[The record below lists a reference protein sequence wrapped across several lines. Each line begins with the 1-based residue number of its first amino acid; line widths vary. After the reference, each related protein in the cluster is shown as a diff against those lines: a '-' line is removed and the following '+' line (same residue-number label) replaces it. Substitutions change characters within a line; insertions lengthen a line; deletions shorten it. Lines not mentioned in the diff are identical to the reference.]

1 MNGKL
6 TYGPLGRL
14 ISALAIVSAFIG
26 SLQASGMLNLLPPKY
41 SWIGLVVTAAGL
53 LIAGFS
59 ERIQGGASKPEIR
72 EAAQKSDEITNWS
85 KLTNESTPVY

>member
-1 MNGKL
+1 MNGSI
-6 TYGPLGRL
+6 TYGPMGRL

-26 SLQASGMLNLLPPKY
+26 ALQASGMLNLLPPKY

-59 ERIQGGASKPEIR
+59 ERLQGGASSRAVREEAEQSDKQNEID
-72 EAAQKSDEITNWS
+72 AA
-85 KLTNESTPVY
+85 NE

>member
-1 MNGKL
+1 MNGTI

-26 SLQASGMLNLLPPKY
+26 ALQSSGMLNLLPPKY
-41 SWIGLVVTAAGL
+41 SWIGLVVTAGGL

-59 ERIQGGASKPEIR
+59 ERLQGGASRPDVRI
-72 EAAQKSDEITNWS
+72 AAQESDNKNELE
-85 KLTNESTPVY
+85 LTNK